1 MHLLTRSR
9 ATQIDNK
16 RVAFLLHR
24 DRVVQIQGQSGTEE
38 EVSVAIQAVGVH
50 SRSSLPPTAQG
61 IPDIPAAIDGSL
73 QDEARGGLSTPTW
86 WRTDGNKEISFIR
99 ISSLPHHTKICI
111 AHEQPTE
118 ACKELRKARSIG
130 VSSYLRSRIE
140 TTLRTARDL
149 PLLNIEH
156 HPYLQHANDYLPWLR
171 GNGIQWRRSYVSS
184 LR

>member
-9 ATQIDNK
+9 AAQIDNK

-24 DRVVQIQGQSGTEE
+24 DRVVQIQGQTGTEE

-73 QDEARGGLSTPTW
+73 QHEAREGLSLLAQ
-86 WRTDGNKEISFIR
+86 ISFIH

-111 AHEQPTE
+111 APEQPTE

-149 PLLNIEH
+149 PLLNQIEH
-156 HPYLQHANDYLPWLR
+156 HPYLQHANDYLPWLP